1 MRMLPDGARLG
12 HVVDCL
18 VAKRNTLLQLVV
30 KLLEAEY
37 LQLIARKYLADGG
50 GDEAMVNIVV
60 AGLKSVVIITS
71 SSLSWLLLGVA

>member
-1 MRMLPDGARLG
+1 MVWNYVTELIWPLG
-12 HVVDCL
+12 F
-18 VAKRNTLLQLVV
+18 
-30 KLLEAEY
+30 
-37 LQLIARKYLADGG
+37 ISKYLADGG